1 LGEKENQNQRTA
13 GSGYFKKLQRS
24 GSSLKRT
31 GNKPVVVQAHLIFL
45 KFLRTLV
52 IYQELG
58 LLVF

>member
-1 LGEKENQNQRTA
+1 
-13 GSGYFKKLQRS
+13 
-24 GSSLKRT
+24 
-31 GNKPVVVQAHLIFL
+31 VVVQAHLIFL